1 MTSTDESPRRHL
13 QRPDQSGKLE
23 RLDLASD
30 VLIHPRPP
38 RRAIAVAVVVVMII
52 DVSGCAGESTDRTLE
67 VPANHEGRDPTA
79 AVGARSRAV
88 LPRVIRPD
96 APIFVDAR
104 VASRA
109 SRRTLPASTTD
120 HLRTVTLVMLEER
133 LAGASGM
140 EGADRDAELVEV
152 TRQTLK
158 ALEQD
163 GSLFDLHPVHAY
175 WRAAYTQVLVAAVKK
190 RAERDVGRDLPLPS
204 QTGDGAID
212 RRCPPSAPSAAES
225 TLLDARVSTSGTSEA
240 SGDGSNAPTESSR
253 TSDAFLSP
261 EQMNLHERAC
271 GAFFAGEY
279 EQAADSWLA
288 IMFASNPSAAL
299 QDHAWRSDLHLL
311 HLYARWFQYAV
322 ALDIEALVTARES
335 LRIRLLEDERLYDG
349 SAGAAGELAAT
360 VAALDELDGVLLAS
374 RRETWQLYAMD
385 AEKVVAR
392 ARRRARLDVGSGV
405 AMIVTGSLVLALPVP
420 FLFLLSGFAGPT
432 MAIAAGIWGIATA
445 IVVGLGVKR
454 LRQGR
459 RAHLSI
465 VEQTWSIDGPDHWFQ
480 PGVGRRLRDPSGLYV
495 IDRDGA
501 RSAHGVTTP

>member
-1 MTSTDESPRRHL
+1 
-13 QRPDQSGKLE
+13 
-23 RLDLASD
+23 
-30 VLIHPRPP
+30 
-38 RRAIAVAVVVVMII
+38 
-52 DVSGCAGESTDRTLE
+52 
-67 VPANHEGRDPTA
+67 
-79 AVGARSRAV
+79 
-88 LPRVIRPD
+88 
-96 APIFVDAR
+96 
-104 VASRA
+104 
-109 SRRTLPASTTD
+109 
-120 HLRTVTLVMLEER
+120 
-133 LAGASGM
+133 
-140 EGADRDAELVEV
+140 
-152 TRQTLK
+152 
-158 ALEQD
+158 
-163 GSLFDLHPVHAY
+163 
-175 WRAAYTQVLVAAVKK
+175 
-190 RAERDVGRDLPLPS
+190 
-204 QTGDGAID
+204 
-212 RRCPPSAPSAAES
+212 
-225 TLLDARVSTSGTSEA
+225 
-240 SGDGSNAPTESSR
+240 
-253 TSDAFLSP
+253 
-261 EQMNLHERAC
+261 
-271 GAFFAGEY
+271 
-279 EQAADSWLA
+279 
-288 IMFASNPSAAL
+288 
-299 QDHAWRSDLHLL
+299 
-311 HLYARWFQYAV
+311 
-322 ALDIEALVTARES
+322 LDIEALVTARES